1 MADETGKDDGAKQGM
16 IDDISSELRDWAFI
30 VDETIG
36 KAHVVMLSGL
46 VFSKAADE
54 IEKLR
59 SLLDGVDNLHRKI
72 RVGTD
77 ELCDQCDDI
86 WPCVTHVFLH
96 PEEDWHG
103 DR

>member
-1 MADETGKDDGAKQGM
+1 MADETGKDDRAKQGM

-36 KAHVVMLSGL
+36 KAHVVMLSGS

-54 IEKLR
+54 IDRLR
-59 SLLDGVDNLHRKI
+59 SLIDGVNNIHHKI
-72 RVGTD
+72 KVRVDGEID
-77 ELCDQCDDI
+77 EMCNACEDL

-96 PEEDWHG
+96 PEED
-103 DR
+103 

>member
-36 KAHVVMLSGL
+36 KAHVVMLSGS
-46 VFSKAADE
+46 VFSEAADE
-54 IEKLR
+54 IERLR
-59 SLLDGVDNLHRKI
+59 AALAIAAGMISTMPQYEH
-72 RVGTD
+72 
-77 ELCDQCDDI
+77 Q
-86 WPCVTHVFLH
+86 H
-96 PEEDWHG
+96 PESVMDMLLEEARRG